1 MFINQPTRKIAMI
14 IALIKSLF
22 VDQKKSELE
31 TFIEAHQPQTIEEVE
46 FWMAE
51 YDHRKRFASK
61 LRSEG
66 RYNQADYLM
75 FS

>member
-1 MFINQPTRKIAMI
+1 MLIAM
-14 IALIKSLF
+14 LKSLF
-22 VDQKKSELE
+22 TVQKKSELE
-31 TFIEAHQPQTIEEVE
+31 TFLERQKPTTIEELE

-51 YDHRKRFASK
+51 FDHRKRVASK

-66 RYNQADYLM
+66 RYNQAEYLM